1 MPIPN
6 IRATQLCVIFHTS
19 EFFLSS
25 IQFFFK
31 KITLTI
37 IWSDHMNGK
46 SNQQKHNNGY
56 PSDSEGANLH
66 ISFYIGNFLMK
77 IGMKLFFY
85 LITK

>member
-1 MPIPN
+1 
-6 IRATQLCVIFHTS
+6 
-19 EFFLSS
+19 
-25 IQFFFK
+25 
-31 KITLTI
+31 
-37 IWSDHMNGK
+37 MNGK
-46 SNQQKHNNGY
+46 ANQQKHNNGY